1 MDTIDTKPCQVSPQQ
16 MQLISDYLIQ
26 FGITEFFYGITT
38 KNRMPQGI
46 DFKKLSR
53 RVPKEMQKAQYS
65 VFSSE
70 KIRRFRHDYLQSFAR
85 IDAGYQ
91 EKNVMGL
98 NIWRDPDY
106 SGGKGAQFRKLME
119 QYGLNSRGVW
129 YFPVKYHSDWT
140 AVFVFFSNLERN
152 ELTQMLNDNIEEI
165 NAQLQLFSSSLNEQ
179 FITQINPIT
188 NFNCLSDKSLKVLAL
203 TAEGYACDEI
213 SHKLMLTESGVN
225 YHLTRLKEL
234 FHAKN
239 RAQLVN
245 LAHTLGVLD

>member
-1 MDTIDTKPCQVSPQQ
+1 MNTIDTKPCQISPQQ
-16 MQLISDYLIQ
+16 LRLISDYMAQ
-26 FGITEFFYGITT
+26 YGITEFFYGITT
-38 KNRMPQGI
+38 KSRMPQGI

-53 RVPKEMQKAQYS
+53 RVPNEMQKAQYS

-140 AVFVFFSNLERN
+140 AVFVFFSSLERN
-152 ELTQMLNDNIEEI
+152 ELTQILNDNMEEI

-188 NFNCLSDKSLKVLAL
+188 NFNCLSDKSLQVLAL

-213 SHKLMLTESGVN
+213 SQKLKLSESGVN

>member
-1 MDTIDTKPCQVSPQQ
+1 MNTIDTKPCQVSAQQ
-16 MQLISDYLIQ
+16 MRLISEYMAQ
-26 FGITEFFYGITT
+26 YGITEFFYGITT
-38 KNRMPQGI
+38 KNRMPQSN
-46 DFKKLSR
+46 DFKKLRR
-53 RVPKEMQKAQYS
+53 RVPNEMQKAQYS
-65 VFSSE
+65 IFSSE
-70 KIRRFRHDYLQSFAR
+70 KIRRFRHHYLQSFAR
-85 IDAGYQ
+85 FDAGYQ

-106 SGGKGAQFRKLME
+106 CGGKGAQFKKLME
-119 QYGLNSRGVW
+119 QNEINSRGVW

-140 AVFVFFSNLERN
+140 AVFVFFSNLERQA
-152 ELTQMLNDNIEEI
+152 LTQMLMDNMKEI

-203 TAEGYACDEI
+203 TAEGYACEEI
-213 SHKLMLTESGVN
+213 SNKLMLSESGVN

>member
-16 MQLISDYLIQ
+16 MRLISEYMAQ
-26 FGITEFFYGITT
+26 YGITEFFYGITT
-38 KNRMPQGI
+38 KNRMPQSN
-46 DFKKLSR
+46 DFKKLRR
-53 RVPKEMQKAQYS
+53 RVPNEMQKAQYS

-70 KIRRFRHDYLQSFAR
+70 KIRRFRHAYLQSFAR
-85 IDAGYQ
+85 FDAGYQ
-91 EKNVMGL
+91 EKIVMGL

-106 SGGKGAQFRKLME
+106 SGGKGAQFKKLME
-119 QYGLNSRGVW
+119 QNEINSRGVW
-129 YFPVKYHSDWT
+129 YFPVKYHCDWT
-140 AVFVFFSNLERN
+140 AVFVFFSNLERQA
-152 ELTQMLNDNIEEI
+152 LTQMLNDNMAEI

-179 FITQINPIT
+179 FITQINPVT
-188 NFNCLSDKSLKVLAL
+188 NFNCLSEKSLQVLAL
-203 TAEGYACDEI
+203 TAEGFACDEI
-213 SHKLMLTESGVN
+213 SNKLILSESGVN